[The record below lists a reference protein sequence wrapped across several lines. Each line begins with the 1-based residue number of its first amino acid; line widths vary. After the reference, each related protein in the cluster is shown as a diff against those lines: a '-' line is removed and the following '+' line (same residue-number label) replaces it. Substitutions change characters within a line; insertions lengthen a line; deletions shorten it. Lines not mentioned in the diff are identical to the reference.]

1 MNQGLLRD
9 DVCAE
14 KAVRLEEER
23 GFRAGCGADWSV
35 DSRGG
40 KARGVEEG
48 GGGRRVWSPQVLHGG
63 LMWYTRRSRVEGRAE
78 SGKEEEGEE
87 EGCRES
93 SEWRM
98 QRRGTR
104 RLTSGLSGERKSL
117 RRKRKPQ
124 LHVNWGERRF
134 PPHPGGMGR

>member
-1 MNQGLLRD
+1 M
-9 DVCAE
+9 
-14 KAVRLEEER
+14 RLEEER
-23 GFRAGCGADWSV
+23 GACERGAEQIGV
-35 DSRGG
+35 ATPAVER
-40 KARGVEEG
+40 RGVWGKEAEAEDAG
-48 GGGRRVWSPQVLHGG
+48 VWSPRVLHGG

-78 SGKEEEGEE
+78 SGKEEEEGEKEE